1 MSKKHKKVRWV
12 LNYMDHLLNVFSRV
26 TGSGCVTISALAFLV
41 RIPIGIASSTIG
53 LKMCI
58 INAGIKK

>member
-1 MSKKHKKVRWV
+1 
-12 LNYMDHLLNVFSRV
+12 MDHLLIVFSRV